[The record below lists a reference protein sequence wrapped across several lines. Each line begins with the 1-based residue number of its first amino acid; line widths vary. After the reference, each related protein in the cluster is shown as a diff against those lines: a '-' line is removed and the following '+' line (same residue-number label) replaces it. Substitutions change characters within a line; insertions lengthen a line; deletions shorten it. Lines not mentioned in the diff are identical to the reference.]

1 MLSNSRVSAI
11 LPVADPE
18 RKLSYDMDCMAHI
31 AKEHPIYFLR
41 LEDLHWAEIDDPAQL
56 ARAQKVWEKI
66 KPNRS

>member
-1 MLSNSRVSAI
+1 MYDKL
-11 LPVADPE
+11 LQVADPE
-18 RKLSYDMDCMAHI
+18 LKLSYDMDCMAHI
-31 AKEHPIYFLR
+31 AKVHPIYFLR